1 MNWDRL
7 SLKARTQA
15 GVAVAATLVWL
26 LGLLGLIVIQKGAA
40 EEESQH
46 LSQTIL
52 QAVLPTLNNALV
64 VGDLAVVEETFQK
77 IVKQDAI
84 KSLMLLPPNS
94 PTPILE
100 LSEDAAALVPLPD
113 WFVQLM
119 ALPPVMAEAHIS
131 PGGQDYG
138 TVRIIMSTRHTLNGL
153 WRTQWLFVVGGMG
166 AALLLTLMLG
176 AGLKRGLAPLQQLTE
191 GANKVANGEWAEI
204 SGIQTPE
211 IAHVALHFNA
221 MAASIAQRQTE
232 LIQAKE
238 AAEAANR
245 IKGDFLAN
253 MSHEIRTPMNGIMGM
268 TDLALD
274 TRLDDEQREYLQIV
288 KSSAAALLTV
298 INDILDFSK
307 IEAGKMQI
315 EHIGFNL
322 HRTVTE
328 TLKTLA
334 FKAHEKGLEIVVDIR
349 SNVPIHTLGDPGR
362 LRQILINLVGNAIK
376 FTERGAIVVRI
387 QSAPFTTEPSSG
399 LIQIEVQ
406 DSGIGIPADKLAH
419 IFDAFSQA
427 DTSTTRKYGGTGLG
441 LTISNRLVEL
451 MGGRMWV
458 TSQVGTGST
467 FHFTVH
473 LPVDTDSHVPV
484 ESTTDLRG
492 RLAVIVDDNAIN
504 RDILQHQLAR
514 WEMPCLAFENGH
526 AAQSHLQT
534 SHTPPDVILLD
545 MHMPEMDGFMLAEW
559 IRSQPNLAS
568 SAIMI
573 LSSGPMRGDA
583 ARCRQLGVNGYFSKP
598 ITDQELQVALQ
609 QVLAQPEEA
618 TTTHPTPLLTRHRLK
633 ETISPLN
640 ILVVE
645 DNAINQQLMSK
656 LLEKAGH
663 RALLSPHGLDALE
676 RIRAGQH
683 YDLVLMDVQMPIMG
697 GLEATTAIRKWEIEG
712 NHAPLHIIALT
723 ANAMAG
729 DREAC
734 LTAGMNDYLAKPLKA
749 HELLEKLRERAVRPQ
764 RESSS

>member
-1 MNWDRL
+1 MNWNRL

-15 GVAVAATLVWL
+15 GVAIAATFVWL
-26 LGLLGLIVIQKGAA
+26 LGLISLIIIQKGVA

-46 LSQTIL
+46 LSQTVL

-64 VGDLAVVEETFQK
+64 VSDLAVVEETFQK

-84 KSLMLLPPNS
+84 KSLVLLPPHAQ
-94 PTPILE
+94 TPILE
-100 LSEDAAALVPLPD
+100 LTEDTAERVPLPG
-113 WFVQLM
+113 WFVHLM
-119 ALPPVMAEAHIS
+119 ALPPVVAEASIS

-138 TVRIIMSTRHTLNGL
+138 TVRIVMSTRHTLNGL
-153 WRTQWLFVVGGMG
+153 WRIQWLFLVGGAG

-176 AGLKRGLAPLQQLTE
+176 AGLKRGLAPLEQLTE
-191 GANKVANGEWAEI
+191 GANKVANGELAEI

-211 IAHVALHFNA
+211 IAHVAFHFNA
-221 MAASIAQRQTE
+221 MAANIAQRQAE
-232 LIQAKE
+232 LIEAKE
-238 AAEAANR
+238 AAETANR

-253 MSHEIRTPMNGIMGM
+253 MSHEIRTPMNGIIGM

-334 FKAHEKGLEIVVDIR
+334 FKAHEKHLEIVVDIR
-349 SNVPIHTLGDPGR
+349 PEVPTHTLGDPGR

-376 FTERGAIVVRI
+376 FTEQGSIVVRI
-387 QSAPFTTEPSSG
+387 QTAPATAEPDNS

-458 TSQVGTGST
+458 TSQVNSGST
-467 FHFTVH
+467 FHFTVQ
-473 LPVDTDSHVPV
+473 LPADTETHVPV
-484 ESTTDLRG
+484 DSSTDLTG
-492 RLAVIVDDNAIN
+492 RLAVVVDDNAIN
-504 RDILQHQLAR
+504 REILQRQLAR
-514 WEMPCLAFENGH
+514 WDMPCQTFESGP
-526 AAQSHLQT
+526 AAQRFLQT
-534 SHTPPDVILLD
+534 HSTPPDVILLD

-559 IRSQPNLAS
+559 IRSQPDLNH

-598 ITDQELQVALQ
+598 ITDQELQVALR
-609 QVLAQPEEA
+609 QVLAKPDDA
-618 TTTHPTPLLTRHRLK
+618 TTAHKAPLLTRHSLK
-633 ETISPLN
+633 ETVQALD

-663 RALLSPHGLDALE
+663 KALLSPHGLDALE
-676 RIRAGQH
+676 RIRSGQR

-697 GLEATTAIRKWEIEG
+697 GLEATTAIRKWETEG
-712 NHAPLHIIALT
+712 NHTPLHIIALT
-723 ANAMAG
+723 ANAMTG

-734 LTAGMNDYLAKPLKA
+734 LAAGMNDYLAKPLKA
-749 HELLEKLRERAVRPQ
+749 QELMEKLRERATHGQ
-764 RESSS
+764 GFSSS